1 MSNVL
6 RLTGVTLPGTG
17 YPTLKSFLD
26 VTPRLPVTA
35 GLLGLYYLRDSGGR
49 EIQNYISGGAP
60 LIKVGSPA
68 LLENGAVCDPSNY
81 YSMNM
86 QARPQGTILAIAKPE
101 NAPAN
106 FGASIPVVSG
116 YNAPASGSGN
126 GDVLWCGTNF
136 SGAGQVVGAAA
147 SCPGDGVTPQGSPA
161 AYLNVSL
168 PPAAPMAIFGTFT
181 GAPDRHMVGMLP
193 NPGGALLKQAYA
205 SGAPTFSRPP
215 AAFGPPLRI
224 GASPY
229 SFTGQ
234 STVMLVAYFNRV
246 LTEAEIQQNL
256 EYLRGE
262 WGVQQGLWS

>member
-49 EIQNYISGGAP
+49 DTENYVAGGSP
-60 LIKVGSPA
+60 LVKVGSPT
-68 LLENGAVCDPSNY
+68 LLENGAICDPANY
-81 YSMNM
+81 YSMGIVA
-86 QARPQGTILAIAKPE
+86 QPAGTILAIAKPAT
-101 NAPAN
+101 APTTFAT
-106 FGASIPVVSG
+106 SIPVVSG
-116 YNAPASGSGN
+116 YNAPANGSGN

-147 SCPGDGVTPQGSPA
+147 STPGDGVTPQSSPA
-161 AYLNVSL
+161 AYQSVAL
-168 PPAAPMAIFGTFT
+168 PPEAPMAIFGTFT
-181 GAPDRHMVGMLP
+181 GAPSRHQAGLLP
-193 NPGGALLKQAYA
+193 SPGAALVKGAYA
-205 SGAPTFSRPP
+205 AGAPTFPRP
-215 AAFGPPLRI
+215 AAPFGPPLRI

-229 SFTGQ
+229 AFSGQ

-246 LTEAEIQQNL
+246 LTDAEILQNL
-256 EYLRGE
+256 EYLRSV
-262 WGVQQGLWS
+262 WGVEQGVW